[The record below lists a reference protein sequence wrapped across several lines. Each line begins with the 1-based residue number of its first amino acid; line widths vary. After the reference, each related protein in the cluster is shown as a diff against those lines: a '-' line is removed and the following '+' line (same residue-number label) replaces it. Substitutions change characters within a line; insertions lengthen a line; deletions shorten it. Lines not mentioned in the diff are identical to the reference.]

1 MENSFNLLSILTLL
15 GAAQGFFL
23 GLALINRRTGDLKA
37 HRLLGVLTFLF
48 ALDLAEEFLYQTGF
62 FLSVPALLN
71 VLAPIDMLYGPLIYL
86 YVRQLTRR
94 EQQATV
100 ASQYWHFLPALMGI
114 MVLLP
119 FFLMPGSDKL
129 AFTEALRHGQSLQ
142 NEAGN
147 DLLISIGFSAFM
159 LATVIQLGLYLFF
172 SIRCLLRHAKTI
184 RDEFSDIEKIN
195 LDWLRYLLIGLSAIY
210 LILLGDQFFPDL
222 LGMNILGDL
231 TTVVAVVLIY
241 AMGYLGLRQ
250 PAIFTQSYSPRSAQT
265 ETVPEE
271 AQMERKYQKSGLD
284 RETSRVFLQEL
295 TQYMQTRKPYLDGDL
310 ALPQLAQQLGISAN
324 YLSQII
330 NEQLQVN
337 FYDFVNSY
345 RVEAAKS
352 LINIPSQEKLNI
364 LNIALD
370 SGFNSKSA
378 FYTAFKK
385 ATSMTPTQYRKSLS

>member
-23 GLALINRRTGDLKA
+23 GLALINTRSGDQKA
-37 HRLLGVLTFLF
+37 HRILGLLTFLF

-86 YVRQLTRR
+86 YVRQLTSR
-94 EQQATV
+94 EQQATL
-100 ASQYWHFLPALMGI
+100 ASQYWHFLPALAGI
-114 MVLLP
+114 IVLLP
-119 FFLMPGSDKL
+119 FFLMPGADKL
-129 AFTEALRHGQSLQ
+129 AFTEALRHGQSVQ
-142 NEAGN
+142 DDIGN
-147 DLLISIGFSAFM
+147 DLLISSGFSAFM
-159 LATVIQLGLYLFF
+159 LGTVIQLGLYLFF
-172 SIRCLLRHAKTI
+172 SIRRLIRHAKTI

-195 LDWLRYLLIGLSAIY
+195 LDWLRYLLMGLSAIY

-231 TTVVAVVLIY
+231 TTVLAVVLIY

-250 PAIFTQSYSPRSAQT
+250 PAIFTQRYLPRTAQT
-265 ETVPEE
+265 IPAEE
-271 AQMERKYQKSGLD
+271 QPERKYQRSGLD
-284 RETSRVFLQEL
+284 SETGRVFVQEL
-295 TQYMQTRKPYLDGDL
+295 TQYMETSKPYLDGNL
-310 ALPQLAQQLGISAN
+310 TLPELAQQLGISAN

-345 RVEAAKS
+345 RVAAAKS

-385 ATSMTPTQYRKSLS
+385 TTSMTPTQYRKSLY

>member
-23 GLALINRRTGDLKA
+23 GLALINTRSGDQKA

-71 VLAPIDMLYGPLIYL
+71 LLAPIDMLYGPLIYL
-86 YVRQLTRR
+86 YVRQLTSR

-100 ASQYWHFLPALMGI
+100 ASQYWHFLPVLMGI
-114 MVLLP
+114 IVLLP

-129 AFTEALRHGQSLQ
+129 TFTEALRHGQSLQ

-231 TTVVAVVLIY
+231 TTVVAVILIY

-250 PAIFTQSYSPRSAQT
+250 PAIFTQNYSPRLAQT

-271 AQMERKYQKSGLD
+271 AQLERKYQRSGLD

-345 RVEAAKS
+345 RVEAAKG